1 MSWYHSTLLNT
12 DRRPSRII
20 ASCKQFSRRVSVGI
34 SRAVRRIQVPDNRLD
49 GGQSKNLQHPRSLDE
64 IVKCTRFS
72 KSEVRLLYRGFKQ
85 ECPSGNV
92 SEERLREIY
101 VQIFPQGNALRYTHL
116 LFSVL
121 DRNHKGTFT
130 FDDYILTLSVLC
142 RGTIDEKL
150 RWIFRLYDINGE
162 GSITRDS
169 VAEVILSF
177 YDLLGRSVQ
186 PRVEE
191 EDVQEHVDRIFE
203 SILSTSTEEI
213 ALEDFI
219 EYCKHKP
226 QLIESIQTLS
236 CCI

>member
-1 MSWYHSTLLNT
+1 MSWYHSMVLNT
-12 DRRPSRII
+12 DRRPSRLI
-20 ASCKQFSRRVSVGI
+20 ASCKQFSRRVSVSI
-34 SRAVRRIQVPDNRLD
+34 SRAVRRIQVPDARIDATL
-49 GGQSKNLQHPRSLDE
+49 SKNLQHPRSLEE

-72 KSEVRLLYRGFKQ
+72 KSEVRLLYRSFKQ
-85 ECPSGNV
+85 DCPGGNV

-101 VQIFPQGNALRYTHL
+101 LQLFPQGNSLKYTHL
-116 LFSVL
+116 LFSII

-150 RWIFRLYDINGE
+150 RWIFRLYDFNGDGQLTRE
-162 GSITRDS
+162 NIT
-169 VAEVILSF
+169 EVIFAF
-177 YDLLGRSVQ
+177 YDLLGTSVQ

-191 EDVQEHVDRIFE
+191 QDVQEHIDKIFE
-203 SILSTSTEEI
+203 RIDPMQTEEI
-213 ALEDFI
+213 TLEDFI
-219 EYCKHKP
+219 DYCKQRP